1 MDQNTHQQFN
11 RVIGRTT
18 GEPIYGMHNDSTS
31 AVFNPAT
38 AEVVNTDLYS
48 STFDTYGT
56 NLDWLITRHCV
67 IFDCYI
73 YGSTHL
79 ILNDENINA

>member
-1 MDQNTHQQFN
+1 
-11 RVIGRTT
+11 
-18 GEPIYGMHNDSTS
+18 MHNDSTS

-38 AEVVNTDLYS
+38 DEVVNTDLYS
-48 STFDTYGT
+48 STLDTYGT
-56 NLDWLITRHCV
+56 NLDWLITRKFG
-67 IFDCYI
+67 IFDCYT